1 MNEKQIRNLIRLVEE
16 SEIDSLE
23 ISGWGPFRKVRI
35 VGKGATHQNGH
46 GGSPMSV
53 GMQPVFTAQ
62 HHHAAPAASP
72 APVAVPQVAAPAAAA
87 PVAAP
92 AASTSAIEIK
102 SPMVGTYYA
111 SSSPDSPPYVSVGD
125 KVTSGQVI
133 CIVEAMKLMNE
144 IEAEV
149 SGRVVKIL
157 AQNGKPVEFGQV
169 LFLIEPE

>member
-46 GGSPMSV
+46 GGSPMPA

-62 HHHAAPAASP
+62 HHQP
-72 APVAVPQVAAPAAAA
+72 

-92 AASTSAIEIK
+92 APVIMPQSASVPTPAAPAATPATSASAIEIK
-102 SPMVGTYYA
+102 SPMVGTFYS

-125 KVTSGQVI
+125 KVTTGQVV

-157 AQNGKPVEFGQV
+157 GQNGKPVEFGQV

>member
-62 HHHAAPAASP
+62 HHHSAPIAAPTVIS
-72 APVAVPQVAAPAAAA
+72 QVAPAVASAPAAA
-87 PVAAP
+87 PI
-92 AASTSAIEIK
+92 ASTSAIEIK

-111 SSSPDSPPYVSVGD
+111 SSSPDTPPYVSVGD
-125 KVTSGQVI
+125 KVTTGQVI

-157 AQNGKPVEFGQV
+157 GQNGKPVEFGQV